1 MHASRFSGELLA
13 QSVIC
18 TSKEIYVEN
27 SSQNLIIEQ
36 GFNVSL
42 PVNSSD
48 AVIDNLVSEH

>member
-48 AVIDNLVSEH
+48 AVIDNLVSQH